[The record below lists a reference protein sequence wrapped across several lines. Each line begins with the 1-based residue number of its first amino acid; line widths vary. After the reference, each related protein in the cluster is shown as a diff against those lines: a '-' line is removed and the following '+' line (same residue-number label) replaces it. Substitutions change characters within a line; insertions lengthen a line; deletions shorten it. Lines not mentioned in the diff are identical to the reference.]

1 MANFYKD
8 NDDLRFYLEKYLD
21 WAPIVRL
28 TEGDYGLE
36 DGHQNLAEAMEFY
49 SDILEMS
56 GQFAGDDIA
65 PHWEAFEKNPIELV
79 NGEVIFPPVLQN
91 IFDQLGELGMHGLC
105 VPRELGGMNAPLLVY
120 MANAEMFAR
129 ADVGV
134 MTHISFHCGIAM
146 ALLVYSIYEG
156 TTEVDIDAKKFI
168 STRFGDAIAE
178 MCTGKAWGCMDITEP
193 NAGSDMAA
201 LRTKAVQDEDG
212 NWFLTG
218 QKIFITSGNG
228 KYHIVIAR
236 TEDQADPDDAFA
248 GLGGLSLF
256 LVKLYDDNPDGTKTW
271 HGSVSR
277 VEEKLGHKTSPT
289 CAIEFENTPGE
300 LIGERGEGFKLML
313 ILMNNARIG
322 VTFEAIGISEA
333 ATRMARE
340 YAEQRP
346 SMGKTVDRHEMI
358 ADYLDEMETDI
369 QAMRALAWHG
379 AYYEELAQKTNI
391 ALQFGYAKDADKEA
405 QMRRDLARYKAEA
418 RRVTPLGKYFGAE
431 KAVEIAQRGIQIH
444 GGVGYTKDYA
454 AEKLLRDAMV
464 LPIYEGTSQIQS
476 LMVMK
481 DAMGAIIKDPKAFLT
496 DLAQSRWRSLSA
508 KDQNERRVA
517 ALRYT
522 SLKALRFLLTRTAAA
537 KMNQVRK
544 LPFAQWV
551 NEFSKDW
558 DPKRDFAL
566 AMLHAERLTRIIT
579 DATVAEL
586 FLEQATAHPER
597 EEVLERWL
605 HRAEL
610 RTRSLYDEITTT
622 GDRILE
628 KLAAVDAAERAAAE

>member
-8 NDDLRFYLEKYLD
+8 NDDLRFYLEKYID
-21 WAPIVRL
+21 WEPIVRL
-28 TEGDYGLE
+28 TEGDYQLE
-36 DGHQNLAEAMEFY
+36 DGHRSLEEAREFY

-56 GQFAGDDIA
+56 GQFAADDIA
-65 PHWEAFEKNPIELV
+65 PHWEAFEKNPIKLV
-79 NGEVIFPPVLQN
+79 DGEVVFPPVLQD
-91 IFDQLGELGMHGLC
+91 IFDQLSALGMHGLC

-156 TTEVDIDAKKFI
+156 TTEVDVEAKKFI
-168 STRFGDAIAE
+168 STRFQDAIAE
-178 MCTGKAWGCMDITEP
+178 ISAGDAWGCMDITEP

-201 LRTKAVQDEDG
+201 LRTKAVQDADG
-212 NWFLTG
+212 TWLLTG

-236 TEDQADPDDAFA
+236 TEEAGDPDDAFA

-256 LVKLYDDNPDGTKTW
+256 MVKLYDDNPDGTKTW

-289 CAIEFENTPGE
+289 CAIEFENSPGE
-300 LIGERGEGFKLML
+300 LIGNRGDGFKLML

-322 VTFEAIGISEA
+322 VTFEAIGISENA
-333 ATRMARE
+333 LRMARE
-340 YAEQRP
+340 YAQQRP

-358 ADYLDEMETDI
+358 ADYLDEMEIDI
-369 QAMRALAWHG
+369 MAMRALAWHG

-391 ALQFGYAKDADKEA
+391 ALVFGYEKDAAKAEA
-405 QMRRDLARYKAEA
+405 MARDLKRYKAEA
-418 RRVTPLGKYFGAE
+418 RRVTPLGKYFGSE
-431 KAVEIAQRGIQIH
+431 KAVQIAQRGIQIH

-454 AEKLLRDAMV
+454 AEKQLRDAMV

-481 DAMGAIIKDPKAFLT
+481 DAMGAIIQDPKAFLT
-496 DLAQSRWRSLSA
+496 ELAQSRWRSVSA
-508 KDQNERRVA
+508 RAPQERRVA
-517 ALRYT
+517 ALRHT
-522 SLKALRFLLTRTAAA
+522 SLKALRYLLTRTAAA
-537 KMNQVRK
+537 KFKQVSRR
-544 LPFAQWV
+544 PFATWV
-551 NEFSKDW
+551 GEFSKDW

-586 FLEQATAHPER
+586 FLTQAKAHPER
-597 EEVLERWL
+597 EEILERWL

-610 RTRSLYDEITTT
+610 RTRSLYEEITTT
-622 GDRILE
+622 GDRILAN
-628 KLAAVDAAERAAAE
+628 LASMEAAEKQTAE